1 MEKARIRPARPD
13 EIDALIE
20 LASTTFRDT
29 YGATDAASEI
39 ADYLATNFTPR
50 AFADLLA
57 DASMTL
63 LVAESAERL
72 VGYLQIKASQPPPC
86 VTGPAPLELAR
97 LYLRVDTIGTGL
109 GAHFMRAVFDEARRR
124 GCQTLWLVV
133 YSGNGK
139 AREFYRR
146 WGFADVGFKDF
157 QFGGKVY
164 SDPVMAAPVPVG

>member
-1 MEKARIRPARPD
+1 
-13 EIDALIE
+13 
-20 LASTTFRDT
+20 
-29 YGATDAASEI
+29 
-39 ADYLATNFTPR
+39 
-50 AFADLLA
+50 
-57 DASMTL
+57 MTL

-72 VGYLQIKASQPPPC
+72 VGYLQIKASQPPPVRHRDRHPSNWRGSIC
-86 VTGPAPLELAR
+86 AWTPSAR
-97 LYLRVDTIGTGL
+97 GS

-146 WGFADVGFKDF
+146 WGFADVGLKDF

-164 SDPVMAAPVPVG
+164 SDPVMAAPVPAG